1 MISKRLCR
9 ERTPSNL
16 THFQYYTKKSCMYEC
31 LISKDWFSPYIHL
44 NRSVRVTR
52 IRPKSPSRC
61 PWNQEKIEAKCKC
74 KSILFPTRVNIS
86 NYELPTCSFVKQAVC
101 ASKMVKLFEYNT
113 CDCLPECH
121 AERYEIVSHQYGSL
135 SLKDHRIM
143 VEGEFKR

>member
-1 MISKRLCR
+1 MKSK
-9 ERTPSNL
+9 
-16 THFQYYTKKSCMYEC
+16 
-31 LISKDWFSPYIHL
+31 
-44 NRSVRVTR
+44 
-52 IRPKSPSRC
+52 
-61 PWNQEKIEAKCKC
+61 KIEAKCKC

-143 VEGEFKR
+143 VEGELVTFIACS

>member
-1 MISKRLCR
+1 MNALYLRADFILPPIFVDNIQPIVFDMQHHLMI
-9 ERTPSNL
+9 
-16 THFQYYTKKSCMYEC
+16 
-31 LISKDWFSPYIHL
+31 
-44 NRSVRVTR
+44 TR
-52 IRPKSPSRC
+52 FPR
-61 PWNQEKIEAKCKC
+61 WNQAKIEAKCKC

-143 VEGEFKR
+143 VEGEFKTLFCIFHYLNANIQDDHFGEI

>member
-1 MISKRLCR
+1 MNALYLRAVFILLPIHVVNIQSIAYNMQHHLVI
-9 ERTPSNL
+9 
-16 THFQYYTKKSCMYEC
+16 TKG
-31 LISKDWFSPYIHL
+31 
-44 NRSVRVTR
+44 
-52 IRPKSPSRC
+52 SR
-61 PWNQEKIEAKCKC
+61 WNQEKIEAKCKC

-143 VEGEFKR
+143 VEGEFKRYFVFLII